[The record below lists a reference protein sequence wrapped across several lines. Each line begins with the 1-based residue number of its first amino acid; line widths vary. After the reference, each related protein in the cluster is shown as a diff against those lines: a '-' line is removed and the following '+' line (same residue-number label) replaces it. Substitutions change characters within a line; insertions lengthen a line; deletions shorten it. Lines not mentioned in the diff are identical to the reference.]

1 MACFSEAPELPCKQ
15 VSRSDSWQI
24 QEKKKNGSFVMTTNF
39 VLAKI
44 PEHPWITPIILAI
57 WEAETGRIEVRGHPV
72 QTV

>member
-24 QEKKKNGSFVMTTNF
+24 QEKKKNGSF
-39 VLAKI
+39 AKI
-44 PEHPWITPIILAI
+44 PEHPWLTPIILAI